1 MKKTIIACATAAI
14 ATLGLYAATDEI
26 MVIKLTDGT
35 TVEYNV
41 KDVEMVNF
49 DVRVIEEDPIFTVT
63 PPAGDAAAYTTIPT
77 MLRVAAASGS
87 GNPTLFGFGTVA
99 ATAAEDLTTGEYGV
113 YISLSASKVYNGDVD
128 LATEK
133 DSYTVKLVKYT
144 EGGAEYILDEV
155 TEGTLSTSLNSKTR
169 KVTLTLDAVMKDGT
183 AVTAK
188 YEGVPADVE
197 SIEAMVPAIQYG
209 NVGYYYDAD
218 GKESVV
224 NIASVTKKYSSGSKA
239 TTFTFV
245 FDGYLGGQDEA
256 TLVIPDAIFESGE
269 TEFNLPEANGWQFK
283 LGYMIQ
289 LYGPTGN
296 ADRDKYSNVADN
308 GKMKVKKID
317 DNTYELFIEVQN
329 YYNNYMGTHLGTPQ
343 KVIINYSGA
352 I

>member
-1 MKKTIIACATAAI
+1 
-14 ATLGLYAATDEI
+14 
-26 MVIKLTDGT
+26 
-35 TVEYNV
+35 
-41 KDVEMVNF
+41 
-49 DVRVIEEDPIFTVT
+49 
-63 PPAGDAAAYTTIPT
+63 

-224 NIASVTKKYSSGSKA
+224 NIASVTKKYSSYSKA

-317 DNTYELFIEVQN
+317 DNTYELFIEVHN

>member
-49 DVRVIEEDPIFTVT
+49 DVRVTEDAFTVT

-197 SIEAMVPAIQYG
+197 SIEAMVPAIQYS

-224 NIASVTKKYSSGSKA
+224 NIEKKKKKYSSYSKA

>member
-26 MVIKLTDGT
+26 MVIKLTNGT

-77 MLRVAAASGS
+77 MLRVPAASGS
-87 GNPTLFGFGTVA
+87 GDATLFGFGTVE
-99 ATAAEDLTTGEYGV
+99 ATAAEDLTAGEYGV
-113 YISLSASKVYNGDVD
+113 YISVSASKIYAGDID
-128 LATEK
+128 LATAKE
-133 DSYTVKLVKYT
+133 SYTVKLVKYT
-144 EGGAEYILDEV
+144 EGCAEYILDEV
-155 TEGTLSTSLNSKTR
+155 TEGTLSTNLNSKNR

-188 YEGVPADVE
+188 YEGVPTDVE
-197 SIEAMVPAIQYG
+197 SIEAMVPGIQYG

-218 GKESVV
+218 GKETVV
-224 NIASVTKKYSSGSKA
+224 DIKSVTKRYSSYSKA

-245 FDGYLGGQDEA
+245 FDGYLGGQEEA

-289 LYGPTGN
+289 LYGPTGD

>member
-1 MKKTIIACATAAI
+1 
-14 ATLGLYAATDEI
+14 
-26 MVIKLTDGT
+26 
-35 TVEYNV
+35 
-41 KDVEMVNF
+41 
-49 DVRVIEEDPIFTVT
+49 
-63 PPAGDAAAYTTIPT
+63 
-77 MLRVAAASGS
+77 
-87 GNPTLFGFGTVA
+87 
-99 ATAAEDLTTGEYGV
+99 
-113 YISLSASKVYNGDVD
+113 
-128 LATEK
+128 
-133 DSYTVKLVKYT
+133 
-144 EGGAEYILDEV
+144 
-155 TEGTLSTSLNSKTR
+155 
-169 KVTLTLDAVMKDGT
+169 MKDGT

-224 NIASVTKKYSSGSKA
+224 NIASVTKKYSSYSKA